1 MNPPKRGK
9 KYKEI
14 VERGCG
20 GYQTWEGDY
29 DCRHPYDWACDDCPC
44 CIEYQ
49 KELWKKEKKIM
60 SISFEEKCIRDGI
73 ILQAGQGVDGSKY
86 DIIQGRVVRKEN
98 LK

>member
-14 VERGCG
+14 VDRGCG

-49 KELWKKEKKIM
+49 KELWKKEGKMPKVG
-60 SISFEEKCIRDGI
+60 KGKGRKP
-73 ILQAGQGVDGSKY
+73 QKGSQSGGSTKH
-86 DIIQGRVVRKEN
+86 GKGG
-98 LK
+98 K